1 MFIRIKYVIKCK
13 YFVILEKLIWILVN
27 FKFIYKVDV
36 MFLIFFNEIEGF
48 LYILCLRISK

>member
-1 MFIRIKYVIKCK
+1 MFIKIKYFIKCK
-13 YFVILEKLIWILVN
+13 YFVILEKFIWILVN